1 MFPEWKGDALIG
13 SLSGKVLVRARI
25 RGDQAKVLDQ
35 WDMGRR
41 IRFVGQ
47 GPDGAV
53 YLLED
58 GEDGRLLRLVPAQ
71 TRR

>member
-1 MFPEWKGDALIG
+1 
-13 SLSGKVLVRARI
+13 VLVRARI

>member
-1 MFPEWKGDALIG
+1 M
-13 SLSGKVLVRARI
+13 RI
-25 RGDQAKVLDQ
+25 RGDEATKADQ

-41 IRFVGQ
+41 IRGVDQ
-47 GPDGAV
+47 GPRGEV

-58 GEDGRLLRLVPAQ
+58 GPGGRLLKLQPAQ